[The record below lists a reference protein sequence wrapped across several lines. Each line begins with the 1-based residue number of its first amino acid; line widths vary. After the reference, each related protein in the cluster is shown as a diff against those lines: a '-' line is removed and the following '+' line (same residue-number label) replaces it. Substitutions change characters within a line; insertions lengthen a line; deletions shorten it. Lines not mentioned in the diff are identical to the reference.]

1 MNHFKNFVF
10 VHWHR
15 HELMLHASLN
25 YYHYYY
31 YYYLFYFTSVLMKVQ
46 NVFRHLWML
55 LVFEFFLLVSE
66 CPPSFPSLVPTVR
79 LLYSFLLQTLCA
91 KMLSSLRNAWLYKNR
106 FCTNLWLSNEFIIK
120 LLIVPA
126 FQFYCYFS
134 TVVTFSMMYCL
145 FGIAV
150 LSICVIFLLCLCF
163 ALTLK

>member
-1 MNHFKNFVF
+1 
-10 VHWHR
+10 
-15 HELMLHASLN
+15 MLIATLN
-25 YYHYYY
+25 NYHYYY

-66 CPPSFPSLVPTVR
+66 CPPSFPSLVPTFR
-79 LLYSFLLQTLCA
+79 LLNSFLLQTWCG
-91 KMLSSLRNAWLYKNR
+91 KMLTSLGNTWLYKNR

-126 FQFYCYFS
+126 FQIYCYFS
-134 TVVTFSMMYCL
+134 TAFTFSMLYCL

-150 LSICVIFLLCLCF
+150 LSIYVIFLLFLSF